1 MVVVAQLRSILV
13 VGLWLAVM
21 RPVPNWTGVMAGVGV
36 GAISCASIT
45 LLFRSLSTAPS
56 ALVSPLCAVL
66 GGVVSACIGLAMG
79 EHLTPLA
86 AAGGIIGLAGVGI
99 PAATARR
106 WLAHPQVRALLDA
119 TIAGVASGVA
129 IALIGLSAPS
139 QLPWLLLFERLTTV
153 SVLSALTKTR
163 PHIRLSSGNEYGVWI
178 VAVGYVAASWALRAG
193 TVEAGLA
200 VTAII
205 ASCYPVVTIILSVF
219 FDEERIGPWRILSLA
234 LALCG
239 LAMLTAGHS

>member
-1 MVVVAQLRSILV
+1 MVVAAQLRSILV

-36 GAISCASIT
+36 GAVSCEHHPAVQ
-45 LLFRSLSTAPS
+45 LAERSP
-56 ALVSPLCAVL
+56 
-66 GGVVSACIGLAMG
+66 
-79 EHLTPLA
+79 ER
-86 AAGGIIGLAGVGI
+86 AGVTAVRG
-99 PAATARR
+99 ARR
-106 WLAHPQVRALLDA
+106 RRQRMHRPGHGRTSNPGSRRPAGSSAWQASAFLRQPRGAGWRIPRFAHYSMRRSQVRRR
-119 TIAGVASGVA
+119 VWRSP
-129 IALIGLSAPS
+129 LIGLSAPS

-153 SVLSALTKTR
+153 GVLSALTKTR
-163 PHIRLSSGNEYGVWI
+163 PQIRLSSGNEYGVWI
-178 VAVGYVAASWALRAG
+178 VAVGYVAASWALHAG

-219 FDEERIGPWRILSLA
+219 FDGERIGPWRILSLA